1 MAQLVTKI
9 INFVIKYNWYQIQ
22 KAPRANQNVTMQQYS
37 KMQKTITIKKLMSLK
52 LQNKKTDM
60 EILKNFIYVPI
71 NDIKYILYVYTR

>member
-37 KMQKTITIKKLMSLK
+37 KM
-52 LQNKKTDM
+52 
-60 EILKNFIYVPI
+60 
-71 NDIKYILYVYTR
+71 